1 MMRHDPMIQDE
12 PIAMTNPS
20 TMTPRNAVP
29 MRHWLAVIGS
39 MLGAFMAVLDI
50 QITNASLKDILG
62 TLGATM
68 EEGSWVSTSYLVA
81 EIVVIPLTAWLA
93 DVFSVRR
100 YLVATTIG
108 FLVSSV
114 ACAWAWD
121 LQSLILFRVVQG
133 FTGGAMIPMAL
144 ALVLRLLPPDRH
156 ALGFALFGMTA
167 TLAPAIGPSIG
178 GWLTDNFGWPWIFYL
193 NLIPGAIM
201 IIAITK
207 GLEREPARPA
217 LLRDGDWPGILT
229 MAVGLGCL
237 ITLLEEGHRHDWMD
251 SVAMRWLAGIAAI
264 CLVASVIIEWN
275 GKNPFLDLRL
285 LARKDFAVGCAI
297 SVAFGLGM
305 YGVMFALPVY
315 LAQVQGYNAGQIGRT
330 IMWSGI
336 PQLVMMPLAALLTL
350 RVDSRK
356 LVALGLALF
365 AASCFMNGQLT
376 ALTAHD
382 QLRAS
387 QMLRALGMPLVIVP
401 LTGLATRGLSAA
413 RSGSASALFN
423 MLRNLGGSI
432 GIAMVATRV
441 DDRGSWHARQIG
453 ESLSAYDATVWN
465 HLRAAAT
472 GMGLHGTDPV
482 TAAKQSLALTARM
495 VQQEAAVRAFGDAF
509 TMLGIALVMAIP
521 LVLLLPRQNRDA
533 AGGTN
538 FAGH

>member
-1 MMRHDPMIQDE
+1 
-12 PIAMTNPS
+12 MTTPS
-20 TMTPRNAVP
+20 TPPVRPVP
-29 MRHWLAVIGS
+29 LRHWLAVVGS

-93 DVFSVRR
+93 DVFSARR
-100 YLVATTIG
+100 YLILSTIG
-108 FLVSSV
+108 FLLSSV

-144 ALVLRLLPPDRH
+144 ALVLRLLPPARH

-167 TLAPAIGPSIG
+167 TLAPAVGPSIG
-178 GWLTDNFGWPWIFYL
+178 GWLTDNYGWPWIFYL

-201 IIAITK
+201 LLAIGI
-207 GLEREPARPA
+207 GLDRQPSKPAMLRE
-217 LLRDGDWPGILT
+217 GDWPGILT

-251 SVAMRWLAGIAAI
+251 SIAMRWLA
-264 CLVASVIIEWN
+264 LVATIGLTASVIIEWR
-275 GKNPFLDLRL
+275 GSRPFLDLRL
-285 LARKDFAVGCAI
+285 LARKDFAVGCGI
-297 SVAFGLGM
+297 SMAFGLGM

-336 PQLVMMPLAALLTL
+336 PQLVMMPVAALLTL
-350 RVDSRK
+350 RIDSRK
-356 LVALGLALF
+356 LVAAGLGLF
-365 AASCFMNGQLT
+365 AVSCFMNGRVT

-387 QMLRALGMPLVIVP
+387 QIIRALGMPLVIVP
-401 LTGLATRGLSAA
+401 LTGLATRGLPVAE
-413 RSGSASALFN
+413 SGSASALFN

-441 DDRGSWHARQIG
+441 DARAHWHARQLG
-453 ESLSAYDATVWN
+453 ESISAYDATVWD
-465 HLRAAAT
+465 HLRAATT
-472 GMGLHGTDPV
+472 GMGRHGADPV
-482 TAAKQSLALTARM
+482 TAAKQGLAITARM
-495 VQQEAAVRAFGDAF
+495 VQQEASVRAFGDAF
-509 TMLGIALVMAIP
+509 TMLGLALLLAIP
-521 LVLLLPRQNRDA
+521 LVLLLPRHTGKTA
-533 AGGTN
+533 PS
-538 FAGH
+538 H